1 MINIQNV
8 TKSYGAFDAVRDVSF
23 TIEQGEILGFLGPN
37 GAGKTTT
44 MKMITCY
51 MPPTRGII
59 TVDGL
64 DVVNDS
70 MNVRKKIGYL
80 PESTPLY
87 EEMGVRDYLNFI
99 ADVRKISGQARTSA
113 MDRVIEVCGLKQV
126 INKDI
131 NELSKGYRQRVGLA
145 QAIIHDPEILV
156 LDEPTTG
163 LDPNQ
168 IIEIRNLIRQLGESK
183 TVIFS
188 THIMQEVQATS
199 DRVLIIDQGVIA
211 AHGTADELKASMSG
225 QAHIDLVLRNADKSV
240 FIESIKEI
248 SSVKLED
255 VILQKSGDLEI
266 SMNVEA
272 GVDIREQLFDL
283 AVAKQWK
290 VLEASPSAFTLED
303 VFRKL
308 TNEGSNS

>member
-1 MINIQNV
+1 MIEVQNV
-8 TKSYGAFDAVRDVSF
+8 SKSYGAFDAVKDVSF
-23 TIEQGEILGFLGPN
+23 TVEQGEILGFLGPN
-37 GAGKTTT
+37 GAGKTTM

-51 MPPTRGII
+51 MPPTGGNI

-70 MNVRKKIGYL
+70 MGVRKKIGYL

-87 EEMGVRDYLNFI
+87 EEMGVRDYLHFI
-99 ADVRKISGQARTSA
+99 ADLRKVTGSERIRAIE
-113 MDRVIEVCGLKQV
+113 RVISVTGLSNV
-126 INKDI
+126 IHKDI
-131 NELSKGYRQRVGLA
+131 HELSKGYRQRVGFA

-168 IIEIRNLIRQLGESK
+168 IIEIRNLIRELGESK

-199 DRVLIIDQGVIA
+199 DRVLIIDQGSIA
-211 AHGTADELKASMSG
+211 AQGTAEELKASIAG
-225 QAHIDLVLRNADKSV
+225 QMHLNMVLRNADKSA
-240 FIESIKEI
+240 FIESISGLEH
-248 SSVKLED
+248 VHLED
-255 VILQKSGDLEI
+255 IKVQKNSDLDI
-266 SMNVEA
+266 ALKIDA
-272 GVDIREQLFDL
+272 GADPREHLFDL
-283 AVAKQWK
+283 AVSNEWK
-290 VLEASPSAFTLED
+290 ILESSPSSFTLED

-308 TNEGSNS
+308 TN

>member
-1 MINIQNV
+1 MIDVRGV
-8 TKSYGAFDAVRDVSF
+8 TKSYGAFDAVKDVSF
-23 TIEQGEILGFLGPN
+23 TVEQGEILGFLGPN

-51 MPPTRGII
+51 MPPSHGTIS
-59 TVDGL
+59 VDGL

-70 MNVRKKIGYL
+70 MGVRQKIGYL

-87 EEMGVRDYLNFI
+87 EEMGVIDYLNFI
-99 ADVRKISGQARTSA
+99 ADVRKIRGQTRTRA
-113 MDRVIEVCGLKQV
+113 LDRVIQVCGLNQV
-126 INKDI
+126 IHKDI
-131 NELSKGYRQRVGLA
+131 YELSKGFRQRLGLA

-168 IIEIRNLIRQLGESK
+168 IIEIRNLIRELGESK

-199 DRVLIIDQGVIA
+199 DRVLIIDQGKIA
-211 AHGTADELKASMSG
+211 AHGTTEELKAGLAG
-225 QAHIDLVLRNADKSV
+225 QTHLDIVLRNADKTKL
-240 FIESIKEI
+240 IEALETFDVIN
-248 SSVKLED
+248 LED
-255 VILQKSGDLEI
+255 VIVQKNGDLAA
-266 SMNVEA
+266 SLNVDS
-272 GVDIREQLFDL
+272 GIDIREQLFDL
-283 AVAKQWK
+283 AVSKNWK
-290 VLEASPSAFTLED
+290 VLESSPSAFTLED

-308 TNEGSNS
+308 TN

>member
-1 MINIQNV
+1 MIDVQNV
-8 TKSYGAFDAVRDVSF
+8 TKSYGTFDAVKDVSF
-23 TIEQGEILGFLGPN
+23 TVKQGEILGFLGPN

-51 MPPTRGII
+51 MPPTSGTIS
-59 TVDGL
+59 VDGL

-70 MNVRKKIGYL
+70 MGVRRKIGYL

-99 ADVRKISGQARTSA
+99 ADIRKVTGAERTRA
-113 MDRVIEVCGLKQV
+113 MDRVISVCGLSKV
-126 INKDI
+126 IHKDI
-131 NELSKGYRQRVGLA
+131 NELSKGYRQRVGFA

-199 DRVLIIDQGVIA
+199 DRVLIIDQGKIA
-211 AHGTADELKASMSG
+211 AQGTSEELKASVAG
-225 QAHIDLVLRNADKSV
+225 QMHLDLVLRNAEKSV
-240 FIESIKEI
+240 FLETLKEI
-248 SSVKLED
+248 QTIQLED
-255 VILQKSGDLEI
+255 VNVLKNGDLEAALK
-266 SMNVEA
+266 VDA
-272 GVDIREQLFDL
+272 GTDVREQLFDL
-283 AVAKQWK
+283 AVSKNWK
-290 VLEASPSAFTLED
+290 LLESSPSSFTLED

-308 TNEGSNS
+308 TN

>member
-1 MINIQNV
+1 MIDVRGV
-8 TKSYGAFDAVRDVSF
+8 TKTYGTVDAVKDVSF
-23 TIEQGEILGFLGPN
+23 TVEQGEILGFLGPN

-51 MPPTRGII
+51 MPPTSGSI

-64 DVVNDS
+64 DVVADS
-70 MNVRKKIGYL
+70 MGVRQKIGYL

-99 ADVRKISGQARTSA
+99 ADVRKIKGSTRTQA
-113 MDRVIEVCGLKQV
+113 MERVIQVCGLRQV
-126 INKDI
+126 IHKDI
-131 NELSKGYRQRVGLA
+131 HELSKGFRQRVGLA

-168 IIEIRNLIRQLGESK
+168 IIEIRNLIRELGESK

-199 DRVLIIDQGVIA
+199 DRVLIIDQGKIA
-211 AHGTADELKASMSG
+211 AYGTAEELKASIAG
-225 QAHIDLVLRNADKSV
+225 QTHLDMVLRHADKSE
-240 FIESIKEI
+240 FIESLGTMSAIH
-248 SSVKLED
+248 LDD
-255 VILQKSGDLEI
+255 VILQKNGDLQA
-266 SMNVEA
+266 SLNVES
-272 GVDIREQLFDL
+272 GVDMREQLFDL
-283 AVAKQWK
+283 AISKKWK
-290 VLEASPSAFTLED
+290 ILESSPSAFTLED

-308 TNEGSNS
+308 TN

>member
-1 MINIQNV
+1 VIEVQNV
-8 TKSYGAFDAVRDVSF
+8 TKSYGAFDAVKDISF
-23 TIEQGEILGFLGPN
+23 SVKQGEILGFLGPN

-51 MPPTRGII
+51 MPPTSGSI

-70 MNVRKKIGYL
+70 MAVRRKIGYL

-87 EEMGVRDYLNFI
+87 EEMGVMDYLNFI
-99 ADVRKISGQARTSA
+99 ADVRKVSADKRKQALS
-113 MDRVIEVCGLKQV
+113 RVVEVCGLQKV
-126 INKDI
+126 THKDI
-131 NELSKGYRQRVGLA
+131 HELSKGFRQRVGFA

-168 IIEIRNLIRQLGESK
+168 IIEIRNLIRELGEMK

-199 DRVLIIDQGVIA
+199 DRVLIIDQGQIA
-211 AHGTADELKASMSG
+211 AQGTAEELKASIAG
-225 QAHIDLVLRNADKSV
+225 QQHIDLVLRAAEKAA
-240 FIESIKEI
+240 FIKVMESFEH
-248 SSVKLED
+248 VQLEAVD
-255 VILQKSGDLEI
+255 VQKSGDLAVGL
-266 SMNVEA
+266 NVDA
-272 GVDIREQLFDL
+272 GVDIREKLFDL
-283 AVAKQWK
+283 ALEQKWK
-290 VLEASPSAFTLED
+290 ILESSPSAFSLED

-308 TNEGSNS
+308 TK

>member
-1 MINIQNV
+1 MINVQNV
-8 TKSYGAFDAVRDVSF
+8 TKSYGAFDAVKDVSF
-23 TIEQGEILGFLGPN
+23 TVEQGEILGFLGPN

-51 MPPTRGII
+51 MPPSQGTI

-64 DVVNDS
+64 DVVKDS
-70 MNVRKKIGYL
+70 MGVRKKIGYL

-99 ADVRKISGQARTSA
+99 ADVRKVTGADRTRA
-113 MDRVIEVCGLKQV
+113 MDRVISVCGLSSV
-126 INKDI
+126 IHKDI
-131 NELSKGYRQRVGLA
+131 HELSKGYRQRLGFA

-199 DRVLIIDQGVIA
+199 DRVLIIDEGKIA
-211 AHGTADELKASMSG
+211 AQGTAEELKASIAG
-225 QAHIDLVLRNADKSV
+225 QMHLDLVLRNADKSN
-240 FIESIKEI
+240 FIEVINEMSTI
-248 SSVKLED
+248 KLED
-255 VILQKSGDLEI
+255 INLLKNGDLEASLMI
-266 SMNVEA
+266 DA
-272 GVDIREQLFDL
+272 GLDIREQMFDL
-283 AVAKQWK
+283 AVSKQWK
-290 VLEASPSAFTLED
+290 ILESSPSSFTLED

-308 TNEGSNS
+308 TN

>member
-1 MINIQNV
+1 MIDVHNV
-8 TKSYGAFDAVRDVSF
+8 TKSYGAMDAVKDVSF
-23 TIEQGEILGFLGPN
+23 SVEQGEILGFLGPN

-51 MPPTRGII
+51 MPPTHGTI

-70 MNVRKKIGYL
+70 MGVRKKIGYL

-99 ADVRKISGQARTSA
+99 ADVRKVSGQERTRA
-113 MDRVIEVCGLKQV
+113 MDRVIEVCGLRKV
-126 INKDI
+126 IHKDI
-131 NELSKGYRQRVGLA
+131 HELSKGFRQRVGFA

-199 DRVLIIDQGVIA
+199 DRVLIIDQGQIA
-211 AHGTADELKASMSG
+211 AQGTTEELKASIAG
-225 QAHIDLVLRNADKSV
+225 QMHLNLVLRNAEKSV
-240 FIESIKEI
+240 FLEEM
-248 SSVKLED
+248 SSLDAVHLD
-255 VILQKSGDLEI
+255 DINVQKNGDLEAALKVDTG
-266 SMNVEA
+266 M
-272 GVDIREQLFDL
+272 DIREQLFDL
-283 AVAKQWK
+283 AIAKQWK
-290 VLEASPSAFTLED
+290 ILESSPSSFTLED

-308 TNEGSNS
+308 TN

>member
-1 MINIQNV
+1 MIEVKNV
-8 TKSYGAFDAVRDVSF
+8 TKSYGSNAAVKDISF
-23 TIEQGEILGFLGPN
+23 SVKQGEILGFLGPN

-51 MPPTRGII
+51 MPPSSGTI

-64 DVVNDS
+64 DVVDDS
-70 MNVRKKIGYL
+70 MAVRKKIGYL

-87 EEMGVRDYLNFI
+87 DEMGVRDYLNFV
-99 ADVRKISGQARTSA
+99 ADVRKINGSARTRA
-113 MDRVIEVCGLKQV
+113 FERVIDVCGLTKV
-126 INKDI
+126 IHKDI
-131 NELSKGYRQRVGLA
+131 HELSKGFRQRVGFA
-145 QAIIHDPEILV
+145 QAILHDPEILI

-211 AHGTADELKASMSG
+211 AQGTAEELKASIAG
-225 QAHIDLVLRNADKSV
+225 QMHLQLVLRNADKSK
-240 FIESIKEI
+240 FIEIIKDQPTVELDDI
-248 SSVKLED
+248 KL
-255 VILQKSGDLEI
+255 QQNGDLEASLNI
-266 SMNVEA
+266 TAGTDFREA
-272 GVDIREQLFDL
+272 MFDI
-283 AVAKQWK
+283 AVSNKWK
-290 VLEASPSAFTLED
+290 ILEASPSSFTLED

-308 TNEGSNS
+308 TN

>member
-1 MINIQNV
+1 MIEVLGV
-8 TKSYGAFDAVRDVSF
+8 TKSYGSNDAVKDISF
-23 TIEQGEILGFLGPN
+23 SVKQGEILGFLGPN

-51 MPPTRGII
+51 MPPTLGSI

-70 MNVRKKIGYL
+70 MAVRKKIGYL

-87 EEMGVRDYLNFI
+87 DEMGVRDYLNFI
-99 ADVRKISGQARTSA
+99 ADVRKINGDSRKRAF
-113 MDRVIEVCGLKQV
+113 DRVIHVCGLSQV
-126 INKDI
+126 IHKDI
-131 NELSKGYRQRVGLA
+131 HELSKGFRQRVGFA
-145 QAIIHDPEILV
+145 QAILHDPEILI

-199 DRVLIIDQGVIA
+199 DRVLIIDQGIIA
-211 AHGTADELKASMSG
+211 AQGTAEELKASIAG
-225 QAHIDLVLRNADKSV
+225 QMHLELVLRNADKSE
-240 FIESIKEI
+240 FIAIVNDLATVELDDIK
-248 SSVKLED
+248 
-255 VILQKSGDLEI
+255 LQKNGDLDVSLNI
-266 SMNVEA
+266 NA
-272 GVDIREQLFDL
+272 GTDFREQMFDL
-283 AVAKQWK
+283 AVSKQWK
-290 VLEASPSAFTLED
+290 ILESSPSSFTLED

-308 TNEGSNS
+308 TN

>member
-1 MINIQNV
+1 MINVQNV
-8 TKSYGAFDAVRDVSF
+8 TKSYGTFDAVKDISF
-23 TIEQGEILGFLGPN
+23 TVEQGEILGFLGPN

-51 MPPTRGII
+51 MPPSQGTI

-70 MNVRKKIGYL
+70 MGVRKKIGYL

-99 ADVRKISGQARTSA
+99 ADVRKVSGAERTRA
-113 MDRVIEVCGLKQV
+113 MDRVISVCGLSSV
-126 INKDI
+126 IHKDI
-131 NELSKGYRQRVGLA
+131 HELSKGYRQRVGFA

-156 LDEPTTG
+156 LDEPTSG

-199 DRVLIIDQGVIA
+199 DRVLIIDEGRIA
-211 AHGTADELKASMSG
+211 AQGTAEELKASIAG
-225 QAHIDLVLRNADKSV
+225 QMHLDLVLRNADKSK
-240 FIESIKEI
+240 FIASINELTTI
-248 SSVKLED
+248 KLED
-255 VILQKSGDLEI
+255 LNLLKNGDLEASLI
-266 SMNVEA
+266 VDA
-272 GVDIREQLFDL
+272 GLDIREQMFDL
-283 AVAKQWK
+283 AVSNQWK
-290 VLEASPSAFTLED
+290 ILESSPSSFTLED

-308 TNEGSNS
+308 TN

>member
-1 MINIQNV
+1 VIDVQNV
-8 TKSYGAFDAVRDVSF
+8 TKSYGAFEAVKDVSF
-23 TIEQGEILGFLGPN
+23 TVEQGEILGFLGPN
-37 GAGKTTT
+37 GAGKTTM

-51 MPPTRGII
+51 MPPTGGTI

-64 DVVNDS
+64 DVVSES
-70 MNVRKKIGYL
+70 MAVRKKIGYL

-99 ADVRKISGQARTSA
+99 ADVRKVNGADRTRA
-113 MDRVIEVCGLKQV
+113 MDRVISVTGLSKV
-126 INKDI
+126 IHKDI
-131 NELSKGYRQRVGLA
+131 HELSKGYRQRVGFA

-168 IIEIRNLIRQLGESK
+168 IIEIRNLIRELGESK

-199 DRVLIIDQGVIA
+199 DRVLIIDQGKIA
-211 AHGTADELKASMSG
+211 AQGTAEELKASIAG
-225 QAHIDLVLRNADKSV
+225 QMHLDMVLRGADKSK
-240 FIESIKEI
+240 FIEVI
-248 SSVKLED
+248 SGIEQIHLED
-255 VILQKSGDLEI
+255 IKIQKSGDLEAALK
-266 SMNVEA
+266 VDA
-272 GVDIREQLFDL
+272 GTDLREQLFDL
-283 AVAKQWK
+283 AVSNKWK
-290 VLEASPSAFTLED
+290 ILESSPSSFTLED

-308 TNEGSNS
+308 TN

>member
-1 MINIQNV
+1 MIDVQNV
-8 TKSYGAFDAVRDVSF
+8 TKSYGAFEAVDDVSF
-23 TIEQGEILGFLGPN
+23 TVEQGEILGFLGPN
-37 GAGKTTT
+37 GAGKTTM

-51 MPPTRGII
+51 MPPTGGKI

-70 MNVRKKIGYL
+70 MGVRKKIGYL

-99 ADVRKISGQARTSA
+99 ADVRKVNGADRTRA
-113 MDRVIEVCGLKQV
+113 MDRVISVTGLSKV
-126 INKDI
+126 IHKDI
-131 NELSKGYRQRVGLA
+131 NELSKGYRQRLGFA

-168 IIEIRNLIRQLGESK
+168 IIEIRNLIRELGESK

-199 DRVLIIDQGVIA
+199 DRVLIIDQGKIA
-211 AHGTADELKASMSG
+211 AQGTAEELKASIAG
-225 QAHIDLVLRNADKSV
+225 QMHLNLVLRHADKSK
-240 FIESIKEI
+240 FIEVVNGIEQIHMEDIK
-248 SSVKLED
+248 
-255 VILQKSGDLEI
+255 LQKNGDI
-266 SMNVEA
+266 EA
-272 GVDIREQLFDL
+272 ALKVDAGADLREQLFDL
-283 AVAKQWK
+283 AVSNQWK
-290 VLEASPSAFTLED
+290 ILESSPSSFTLED

-308 TNEGSNS
+308 TN

>member
-1 MINIQNV
+1 VINVQNV
-8 TKSYGAFDAVRDVSF
+8 TKSYGAFDAVKDVSF
-23 TIEQGEILGFLGPN
+23 TVEQGEILGFLGPN

-51 MPPTRGII
+51 MPPSQGTI

-64 DVVNDS
+64 DVVKDS
-70 MNVRKKIGYL
+70 MGVRKKIGYL

-99 ADVRKISGQARTSA
+99 ADVRKVTGADRTRA
-113 MDRVIEVCGLKQV
+113 MDRVISVCGLSSV
-126 INKDI
+126 IHKDI
-131 NELSKGYRQRVGLA
+131 HELSKGYRQRLGFA

-199 DRVLIIDQGVIA
+199 DRVLIIDEGKIA
-211 AHGTADELKASMSG
+211 AQGTAEELKASIAG
-225 QAHIDLVLRNADKSV
+225 QMHLDLVLRNADKSN
-240 FIESIKEI
+240 FIEVINEMSTI
-248 SSVKLED
+248 KLED
-255 VILQKSGDLEI
+255 INLLKNGDLEASLMI
-266 SMNVEA
+266 DA
-272 GVDIREQLFDL
+272 GLDIREQMFDL
-283 AVAKQWK
+283 AVSKQWK
-290 VLEASPSAFTLED
+290 ILESSPSSFTLED

-308 TNEGSNS
+308 TN

>member
-1 MINIQNV
+1 MINVQNV
-8 TKSYGAFDAVRDVSF
+8 TKSYGTFDAVKDISF
-23 TIEQGEILGFLGPN
+23 TVEQGEILGFLGPN

-51 MPPTRGII
+51 MPPSQGTI

-70 MNVRKKIGYL
+70 MGVRKKIGYL

-99 ADVRKISGQARTSA
+99 ADVRKVSGAERTRA
-113 MDRVIEVCGLKQV
+113 MDRVISVCGLSSV
-126 INKDI
+126 IHKDI
-131 NELSKGYRQRVGLA
+131 HELSKGYRQRVGFA

-156 LDEPTTG
+156 LDEPTSG

-168 IIEIRNLIRQLGESK
+168 IIEIRNLIRQLWESK

-199 DRVLIIDQGVIA
+199 DRVLIIDEGRIA
-211 AHGTADELKASMSG
+211 AQGTAEELKASIAG
-225 QAHIDLVLRNADKSV
+225 QMHLDLVLRNADKSK
-240 FIESIKEI
+240 FIASINELTTI
-248 SSVKLED
+248 KLED
-255 VILQKSGDLEI
+255 LNLLKNGDLEASLI
-266 SMNVEA
+266 VDA
-272 GVDIREQLFDL
+272 GLDIREQMFDL
-283 AVAKQWK
+283 AVSNQWK
-290 VLEASPSAFTLED
+290 ILESSPSSFTLED

-308 TNEGSNS
+308 TN

>member
-1 MINIQNV
+1 VINVQNV
-8 TKSYGAFDAVRDVSF
+8 TKSYGTFDAVKDISF
-23 TIEQGEILGFLGPN
+23 TVEQGEILGFLGPN

-51 MPPTRGII
+51 MPPSQGTI

-70 MNVRKKIGYL
+70 MGVRKKIGYL

-99 ADVRKISGQARTSA
+99 ADVRKVSGAERTRA
-113 MDRVIEVCGLKQV
+113 MDRVISVCGLSSV
-126 INKDI
+126 IHKDI
-131 NELSKGYRQRVGLA
+131 HELSKGYRQRVGFA

-156 LDEPTTG
+156 LDEPTSG

-199 DRVLIIDQGVIA
+199 DRVLIIDEGRIA
-211 AHGTADELKASMSG
+211 AQGTAEELKASIAG
-225 QAHIDLVLRNADKSV
+225 QMHLDLVLRNADKSK
-240 FIESIKEI
+240 FIASINELTTI
-248 SSVKLED
+248 KLED
-255 VILQKSGDLEI
+255 LNLLKNGDLEASLI
-266 SMNVEA
+266 VDA
-272 GVDIREQLFDL
+272 GLDIREQMFDL
-283 AVAKQWK
+283 AVSNQWK
-290 VLEASPSAFTLED
+290 ILESSPSSFTLED

-308 TNEGSNS
+308 TN

>member
-1 MINIQNV
+1 MIEVQNV
-8 TKSYGAFDAVRDVSF
+8 TKSYGVVDAVKDVSF
-23 TIEQGEILGFLGPN
+23 TVKQGEILGFLGPN

-51 MPPTRGII
+51 MPPTNGSI

-64 DVVNDS
+64 DVINDS
-70 MNVRKKIGYL
+70 MAVRKKIGYL

-99 ADVRKISGQARTSA
+99 ADVRKVTGHSRKQAL
-113 MDRVIEVCGLKQV
+113 DRVIDVCGLKSM
-126 INKDI
+126 IHKDI
-131 NELSKGYRQRVGLA
+131 NELSKGFRQRVGFA

-199 DRVLIIDQGVIA
+199 DRVLIIDQGKIA
-211 AHGTADELKASMSG
+211 AHGTTEELKASIAG
-225 QAHIDLVLRNADKSV
+225 QMHIELVLRNADKSR
-240 FIESIKEI
+240 FIKKIETIDTI
-248 SSVKLED
+248 SLED
-255 VILQKSGDLEI
+255 INVLKNGDLEA
-266 SMNVEA
+266 SLNAEV
-272 GVDIREQLFDL
+272 GNDIREKIFDL
-283 AVAKQWK
+283 AVANDWK
-290 VLEASPSAFTLED
+290 ILESSPSSFTLED

-308 TNEGSNS
+308 TN